1 MYHDPEGLLMPQPIT
16 RSERLHPEV
25 RALLEAMEAQDAP
38 PLETLDPV
46 TARASRLEPM
56 KALGGQPKALDR
68 VEDLSVPGPEGNVPV
83 RIYATGHGGIRPA
96 LIYFHGGGFVFGNL
110 DTHDAVCRAIANESA
125 TVVVS
130 VDYRL
135 APEHKFPAAV
145 EDSYAATL
153 WVARNA
159 SPLGIDPQ
167 CISVGGDSAGGNLA
181 TVVAMRCRDA
191 GGPGLASQVLIYP
204 VTDVSSFETN
214 SHRELAEGYFL
225 TRAAMSW
232 FTGHYLPSA
241 ADARHPEASPLLAT
255 DLSGLPPAL
264 VITAEF
270 DPLRDEG
277 EAYAQR
283 LRQAGVPVTISRYPG
298 MVHGF
303 VSMLGVLAGGR
314 QAVAEIAE
322 FTRSIARS
330 PDSGAEFAAQA

>member
-1 MYHDPEGLLMPQPIT
+1 MPQPIL

-25 RALLEAMEAQDAP
+25 RALLEAMDAQAAP

-46 TARASRLEPM
+46 TARAGRLEPM
-56 KALGGQPKALDR
+56 KALGGEPDVLGR
-68 VEDLSVPGPEGNVPV
+68 VEDLRIPGPGGDLPV
-83 RIYATGHGGIRPA
+83 RLYASEHGGFKPA

-110 DTHDAVCRAIANESA
+110 DTHDAVCRAIAKESG
-125 TVVVS
+125 TVVIS

-153 WVARNA
+153 WVAQNA
-159 SPLGIDPQ
+159 ARLAIDPK

-181 TVVAMRCRDA
+181 TVAAMRCRDA
-191 GGPGLASQVLIYP
+191 GGPALASQVLIYP
-204 VTDVSSFETN
+204 VTDLSSFETD

-225 TRAAMSW
+225 TRAAMTW

-241 ADARHPEASPLLAT
+241 AHARHPEASPLLAPE
-255 DLSGLPPAL
+255 LSGLPAAL

-277 EAYAQR
+277 EAYARR
-283 LRQAGVPVTISRYPG
+283 LRQAGVSVTVSRYPG

-303 VSMLGVLAGGR
+303 VSMRGVLAGGR
-314 QAVAEIAE
+314 QAIQEVAE
-322 FTRSIARS
+322 FTRSIAKSRL
-330 PDSGAEFAAQA
+330 SGELAALA